1 MAVSSWTSFVLAI
14 LIAFSAE
21 KLYSHLTRKPF
32 TPAKKHC
39 FITGGSTGLGKAL
52 AIALVKR
59 GAHVTIVARRQSE
72 LDKATTEIKSSCV
85 SDDQRVVAIS
95 ADVTSKSDVV
105 RAFDEAKVRV
115 GSDPEYVFLCAGAAS
130 PKLFVDHTME
140 DFEYANQLNYLGQVY
155 GAHQATLRM
164 RDAGVRNGKIIFV
177 SSMAGLIS
185 FAGYSTYSPT
195 KFALRGLAD
204 SLRNELKMYGIDV
217 HIFLPGNIDSPGF
230 VNENKTKPEVTKVIE
245 GVSAAMAPKD
255 CANALIQ
262 GLEAGHYMI
271 TTEFIAEVLRS
282 ATRGVNPS
290 NNFILDTLMAIIAQ
304 PVGSIYAL
312 YMDYVVTHSR

>member
-14 LIAFSAE
+14 LLAFSAE
-21 KLYSHLTRKPF
+21 KLYSRLTRKPF

-72 LDKATTEIKSSCV
+72 LDKAAADIKSSCV
-85 SDDQRVVAIS
+85 NGDQRVVAIS
-95 ADVTSKSDVV
+95 ADVTSKDDVV
-105 RAFDEAKVRV
+105 RAFDEAKVKV
-115 GSDPEYVFLCAGAAS
+115 GCDPDHVFLCAGAAS
-130 PKLFVDHTME
+130 PKLFVEHTMD
-140 DFEYANQLNYLGQVY
+140 DFEYANKLNYLGQVY

-164 RDAGVRNGKIIFV
+164 RDAGVRNGKIVFV

-217 HIFLPGNIDSPGF
+217 HIFLPGNIDSPGYI
-230 VNENKTKPEVTKVIE
+230 NENKTKPEVTKVIE
-245 GVSAAMAPKD
+245 GVSAAMAPAD

-262 GLEAGHYMI
+262 GLEADHYMI

-290 NNFILDTLMAIIAQ
+290 NSFILDTLMAIIAQ
-304 PVGSIYAL
+304 PIGSIYAL
-312 YMDYVVTHSR
+312 YMDHVVKHSR